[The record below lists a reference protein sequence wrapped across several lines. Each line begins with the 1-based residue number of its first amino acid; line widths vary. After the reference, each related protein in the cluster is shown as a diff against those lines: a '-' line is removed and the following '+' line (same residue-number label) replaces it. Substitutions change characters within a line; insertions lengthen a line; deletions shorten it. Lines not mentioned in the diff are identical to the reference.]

1 MYSQIPYLCSMENNS
16 KSYPTSVYAEMTP
29 NPATLKFVSNRLLI
43 ENHAVAE
50 FFSKAEANGYSA
62 LAEQLFDFPFVK
74 SVFVAANFVTV
85 SKNDSVSWDFITMEL
100 REFISDFLRKNEFA
114 VSVVP
119 PVKKQ
124 AEKQESALEEAPADL
139 SEIDKQIIELLD
151 EYVRPA
157 VERDGGAIHFRSF
170 NEGTVS
176 VVLKGSCSGCPS
188 SQATLK
194 QGIEILL
201 KKMVPEVTEVVA
213 VAG

>member
-1 MYSQIPYLCSMENNS
+1 
-16 KSYPTSVYAEMTP
+16 MTP

-43 ENHAVAE
+43 ENHAVTE
-50 FFSKAEANGYSA
+50 FFSKTEAKGYSA

-74 SVFVAANFVTV
+74 SVFIAANFVTV
-85 SKNDSVSWDFITMEL
+85 TKNDSIGWDFITMEL
-100 REFISDFLRKNEFA
+100 REFISEFLRRNEFA
-114 VSVVP
+114 VTIVP
-119 PVKKQ
+119 PAKKPEKKEESVI
-124 AEKQESALEEAPADL
+124 AETLTEL
-139 SEIDKQIIELLD
+139 SDIDKQIIELLD

-176 VVLKGSCSGCPS
+176 VILKGSCSGCPS

-201 KKMVPEVTEVVA
+201 KKMVPEVTEVIA
-213 VAG
+213 VEG